1 MTPVMPRTGRP
12 SYTAQAVFIA
22 FLGVFAAAVAVLAS
36 RPTADSFDYMTAG
49 AFALAFFV
57 MRLVALR
64 LPQGDEVA
72 ITVVVGLP
80 ALGVLTPLEL
90 MAAAFVA
97 VLFDTAA
104 RLTQGP
110 LSRSVG
116 RALDAVRSLAV
127 LAILTPW
134 HVVLRPLLGREMT
147 DTSLVPVL
155 LAGITYVTLDI
166 VTIAVQQRLAGGVRV
181 MQGVPLLARSL
192 ASIYLVHLA
201 MASVVLRVYP
211 VLGLWAFA
219 IALLLTLILQN
230 SFNMYMRIRRAYAE
244 TISAL
249 AHAAELDRPQDSG
262 HARRVADLSV
272 AVGRELDISGHALE
286 QLGYAA
292 LLHDIGR
299 IGHQDESGVDHAIRG
314 AEIVAPIPFLSD
326 IAPLIEHQRDTE
338 SDDVPVGAAIV
349 GVCSRY
355 DRLRGTGGAERALN
369 TLLAEEHGE
378 RRRVVEVLRRVVIAR
393 QAEAGTLW

>member
-1 MTPVMPRTGRP
+1 MTPVVPQPGRV
-12 SYTAQAVFIA
+12 SRAGQAAFIA
-22 FLGVFAAAVAVLAS
+22 TLGVLAAVVAALSSGSLA
-36 RPTADSFDYMTAG
+36 DGFDFVASG

-72 ITVVVGLP
+72 IAVVAGLP
-80 ALGVLTPLEL
+80 ALAVLTPIEL
-90 MAAAFVA
+90 VVAATVA
-97 VLFDTAA
+97 VLVDAAA
-104 RLTQGP
+104 RITQAP

-127 LAILTPW
+127 LAILSPW
-134 HVVLRPLLGREMT
+134 HTVLGPLLDREIS
-147 DTSLVPVL
+147 DLALAPVL
-155 LAGITYVTLDI
+155 VAGLTYVALDI
-166 VTIAVQQRLAGGVRV
+166 TTIAVQQRLAGGVRV

-192 ASIYLVHLA
+192 ASIYMVHLA

-211 VLGLWAFA
+211 ALGLWAFA

-230 SFNMYMRIRRAYAE
+230 SFNMYMRIRRAYSE

-262 HARRVADLSV
+262 HARRVADLAV
-272 AVGRELDISGHALE
+272 AVGREFDISGHALE

-299 IGHQDESGVDHAIRG
+299 IGHQDESGVDHAVRG

-326 IAPLIEHQRDTE
+326 IAPLIERQRDE
-338 SDDVPVGAAIV
+338 ADDVPLGAAIV

-355 DRLRGTGGAERALN
+355 DRLRPATGSARALQ
-369 TLLAEEHGE
+369 TLLAEEAGE
-378 RRRVVEVLRRVVIAR
+378 RRRVAEVLGRVVAVR
-393 QAEAGTLW
+393 QADAGALW